1 MKIGKID
8 TNQKVFVVAEIGN
21 NHEGD
26 FELARRL
33 ISEAAACGADAV
45 KFQTIVPER
54 LVDRSDGARIEQ
66 LRQFQFSREQFEKL
80 KQRADDEGI
89 LFLSTPFD
97 LESAAW
103 LNDLVPAFKV
113 ASGDNTFWPLLDFL
127 TSTGKPLLLST
138 GLILHD
144 DLLWLREFLRQGWKK
159 HQVTFPGLA
168 LLHCIVN
175 YPTSDGD
182 ANLLRIRNLAGMDS
196 VTPGYSDHTLG
207 IEAAILSVA
216 LGARVV
222 EKHFTFDKN
231 RDSFRDHQLSAD
243 PADLKALV
251 SGIRKAELLLGS
263 AEWDARGCELQ
274 IGPRVRRS
282 IAAKRDLSA
291 GDQLTPSDLIW
302 VRPGSGWAPG
312 RESELVG
319 RSLRHSVLAG
329 EIFTSKH
336 FAPSCAE

>member
-1 MKIGKID
+1 MKIGQTD
-8 TNQKVFVVAEIGN
+8 TNEKVFVIAEIGN

-26 FELARRL
+26 FELAGRL

-54 LVDRSDGARIEQ
+54 LVDGSDGARIEQ
-66 LRQFQFSREQFEKL
+66 LRRFQFSQEQFEKL
-80 KQRADDEGI
+80 KERADSEGI

-144 DLLWLREFLRQGWKK
+144 DLLGLREFLHQGWKK

-175 YPTSDGD
+175 YPTSDAD
-182 ANLLRIRNLAGMDS
+182 ANLRRITAFAGMDS

-207 IEAAILSVA
+207 VEAAILSVA

-222 EKHFTFDKN
+222 EKHFTFDKT
-231 RDSFRDHQLSAD
+231 RISFRDHQLSAD

-263 AEWDARGCELQ
+263 ADWDARGCELE

-282 IAAKRDLSA
+282 IAAKRDLST
-291 GDQLTPSDLIW
+291 GEEVRLTDLIW

-312 RESELVG
+312 RESEVVG
-319 RSLRHSVLAG
+319 RSLRHPVHAG
-329 EIFTSKH
+329 EIFTPQH
-336 FAPSCAE
+336 FEASCVE

>member
-1 MKIGKID
+1 MKIGQTD
-8 TNQKVFVVAEIGN
+8 TNEKVFVIAEIGN

-26 FELARRL
+26 FELAGRL
-33 ISEAAACGADAV
+33 IAEAAACGADAV

-54 LVDRSDGARIEQ
+54 LVDRSDAARIEQ
-66 LRQFQFSREQFEKL
+66 LRKFQFSRVQFENL
-80 KQRADDEGI
+80 KRRADSEGI

-97 LESAAW
+97 LESAEW

-138 GLILHD
+138 GLIVHD
-144 DLLWLREFLRQGWKK
+144 DLVGVTDFLERGWKK
-159 HQVTFPGLA
+159 HRLAFPGLA

-175 YPTSDGD
+175 YPTLDAD
-182 ANLLRIRNLAGMDS
+182 ANLRRITAFAGLDS

-222 EKHFTFDKN
+222 EKHFTVDKN
-231 RDSFRDHQLSAD
+231 RTTFRDHQLSAD

-263 AEWDARGCELQ
+263 ADWDERGCEQ
-274 IGPRVRRS
+274 EIGPRVRRS

-291 GDQLTPSDLIW
+291 GDEVGPSDLIW

-312 RESELVG
+312 RESEVVG
-319 RSLRHSVLAG
+319 RSLGRPVLAG
-329 EIFTSKH
+329 EIFTPQH
-336 FAPSCAE
+336 FETPCVE

>member
-1 MKIGKID
+1 MKIGQID
-8 TNQKVFVVAEIGN
+8 TQDKVFVIAEIGN

-26 FELARRL
+26 FELAGRL
-33 ISEAAACGADAV
+33 IAEAAVCGADAV

-54 LVDRSDGARIEQ
+54 LVDRSDSARIEQ
-66 LRQFQFSREQFEKL
+66 LRKFQFSREQFENL
-80 KQRADDEGI
+80 KQRADAEGV

-97 LESAAW
+97 LESAEW

-113 ASGDNTFWPLLDFL
+113 ASGDNTFWPLLDYL

-138 GLILHD
+138 GLILHS
-144 DLLWLREFLRQGWKK
+144 DLLRLRAFLDAGWEK
-159 HQVTFPGLA
+159 HDVAFPGLA
-168 LLHCIVN
+168 LLHCVVN
-175 YPTSDGD
+175 YPTSDDD
-182 ANLLRIRNLAGMDS
+182 ANLRRITALSGWDS

-222 EKHFTFDKN
+222 EKHFTLDKS
-231 RDSFRDHQLSAD
+231 RASFRDHQLSAD
-243 PADLKALV
+243 PADMKALV

-263 AEWDARGCELQ
+263 ADWDDRGCEVE

-282 IAAKRDLSA
+282 IASKRDLSA
-291 GDQLTPSDLIW
+291 DEEVVISDLIW

-312 RESELVG
+312 LESEVVG
-319 RSLRHSVLAG
+319 RILKCPVLAG
-329 EIFTSKH
+329 EIFMPHH
-336 FAPSCAE
+336 FET

>member
-1 MKIGKID
+1 MKIGQID
-8 TNQKVFVVAEIGN
+8 TREKVFVIAEIGN

-26 FELARRL
+26 FELAGRL
-33 ISEAAACGADAV
+33 ITEAAACGADAV

-54 LVDRSDGARIEQ
+54 LVDRSDPARIEQ
-66 LRQFQFSREQFEKL
+66 LRKFQFSREQFENL
-80 KQRADDEGI
+80 KERADAEGV

-97 LESAAW
+97 LDSAEW

-144 DLLWLREFLRQGWKK
+144 DLLRLKDFLDKGWKK
-159 HQVTFPGLA
+159 HGVAFPGLA
-168 LLHCIVN
+168 LLHCVVN
-175 YPTSDGD
+175 YPTSDAD
-182 ANLLRIRNLAGMDS
+182 ANLRRMTALTDWDL

-222 EKHFTFDKN
+222 EKHFTLDKT
-231 RDSFRDHQLSAD
+231 RASFRDHQLSAD
-243 PADLKALV
+243 PADLRDLV

-263 AEWDARGCELQ
+263 ANWDDRSCELE

-291 GDQLTPSDLIW
+291 GQEVGPADLIW

-312 RESELVG
+312 LESEVVG
-319 RSLRHSVLAG
+319 RSLSRPILAG
-329 EIFTSKH
+329 EIFLPHHFETS
-336 FAPSCAE
+336 CVE